1 MLWVLTETLLIPAVM
16 ERCSGV
22 VLSRKRE
29 SVGRG
34 GWDGVV
40 NEGEESSSTRISRAV
55 ITENDVVGKGV
66 TDNGVVRKGITN
78 NGVVGKGIGGE
89 DEGGLEFGFL
99 YAGNKEIFC
108 AKEGRV

>member
-1 MLWVLTETLLIPAVM
+1 M
-16 ERCSGV
+16 
-22 VLSRKRE
+22 
-29 SVGRG
+29 GRG

-40 NEGEESSSTRISRAV
+40 NEGEESSSTRISRVV
-55 ITENDVVGKGV
+55 ITENNVVGKGV
-66 TDNGVVRKGITN
+66 TDNGVVRKGITNNGVVGKGITN